1 MAIKYL
7 RKHID
12 TREFHTEADS
22 VSPQKKKQVRYRFLF
37 EINKYNHL
45 ALEMVPVLYFFFSE
59 KLLSHRQASIQSDP
73 LNHFILFLAAM

>member
-12 TREFHTEADS
+12 TRAFHTEADS
-22 VSPQKKKQVRYRFLF
+22 VPPQKKQQVRYRFLF

-45 ALEMVPVLYFFFSE
+45 ALEMVPVLYFFSL
-59 KLLSHRQASIQSDP
+59 KSCYHIDKQVSSLIQ
-73 LNHFILFLAAM
+73 

>member
-12 TREFHTEADS
+12 TRAFYTEADS
-22 VSPQKKKQVRYRFLF
+22 VSPQKKKQVRCRFLF

-45 ALEMVPVLYFFFSE
+45 ALKMVPVLYFFFSA
-59 KLLSHRQASIQSDP
+59 KLLTHRQASIQSDP
-73 LNHFILFLAAM
+73 VNHFIFF